1 MFLFIFILFIINPL
15 LNLLSNINN
24 QFDHAWVL
32 SEVELVTIWCMMI
45 VSISVPTVGLARWLY
60 PILIGFRYFS
70 TPENDWRALFGHYF
84 PEWLAPTDPYAI
96 RYFYEQLPDGS
107 PVPYWVWFKPIL
119 FWMGVI
125 GGLWLLMITLST
137 IFRQQWIEREK
148 YSFPLAELPSE
159 LAKQQLVGSRSSRF
173 LKQKMMWVSISIPV
187 VIHTCNGINFYIPNF
202 PAFPLKLNL
211 NIYLNEKPWS
221 VVRPMWLFLFPSVIG
236 FTYLVRLDVS
246 LSIWFFFLF
255 YRLQLVT
262 ASTLGIPMEQSMG
275 YVSKAYA
282 SHMEMGGYVVAVAYF
297 FWTGRRYL
305 FEILWSFFSRT
316 RSDPNQ
322 PIAEPW
328 VLPCLAIGILLPSL
342 LLYSAGASLL
352 LSMGVIILMGITS
365 IMLTYIVVAG
375 GVIHINSS
383 FRAFDFFHTALG
395 SSKISL
401 NSLAVLS
408 IPSAI
413 FRTKRGLLMPHVSN
427 AFKMAIASNIKGQQL
442 LTTMVLSITLAVI
455 LTSFFFLKLVYQHGA
470 LSLQYWTFM
479 TAPIVPFRWLET
491 QFQTPT
497 KTNWVNLSFVIT
509 GAVGTGWLYWMRN
522 QFVWWPFHPIGFI
535 ASPGEFA
542 LNNLWFSIFMGW
554 TLKKILLGVGGLK
567 TFQKSKP
574 FFVGLVLGDCII
586 GGVWAIVGLVVGEGY
601 TMLPG

>member
-1 MFLFIFILFIINPL
+1 
-15 LNLLSNINN
+15 
-24 QFDHAWVL
+24 
-32 SEVELVTIWCMMI
+32 
-45 VSISVPTVGLARWLY
+45 
-60 PILIGFRYFS
+60 
-70 TPENDWRALFGHYF
+70 
-84 PEWLAPTDPYAI
+84 
-96 RYFYEQLPDGS
+96 
-107 PVPYWVWFKPIL
+107 
-119 FWMGVI
+119 
-125 GGLWLLMITLST
+125 
-137 IFRQQWIEREK
+137 
-148 YSFPLAELPSE
+148 
-159 LAKQQLVGSRSSRF
+159 
-173 LKQKMMWVSISIPV
+173 
-187 VIHTCNGINFYIPNF
+187 
-202 PAFPLKLNL
+202 
-211 NIYLNEKPWS
+211 
-221 VVRPMWLFLFPSVIG
+221 
-236 FTYLVRLDVS
+236 
-246 LSIWFFFLF
+246 
-255 YRLQLVT
+255 
-262 ASTLGIPMEQSMG
+262 
-275 YVSKAYA
+275 
-282 SHMEMGGYVVAVAYF
+282 
-297 FWTGRRYL
+297 
-305 FEILWSFFSRT
+305 
-316 RSDPNQ
+316 
-322 PIAEPW
+322 
-328 VLPCLAIGILLPSL
+328 
-342 LLYSAGASLL
+342 
-352 LSMGVIILMGITS
+352 MGITS

-442 LTTMVLSITLAVI
+442 LTTMVL
-455 LTSFFFLKLVYQHGA
+455 
-470 LSLQYWTFM
+470 
-479 TAPIVPFRWLET
+479 
-491 QFQTPT
+491 PT